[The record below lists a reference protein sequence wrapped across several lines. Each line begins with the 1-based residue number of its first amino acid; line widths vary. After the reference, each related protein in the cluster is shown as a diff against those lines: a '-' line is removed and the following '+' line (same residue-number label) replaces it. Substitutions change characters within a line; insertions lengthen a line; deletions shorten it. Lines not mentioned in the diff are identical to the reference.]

1 MLLFEAENH
10 IKSRMCPSDYENM
23 PGNVI
28 DQMQADVI
36 AMQCINAQIR
46 LAELLNSF
54 FDDLSEEDS
63 FSVDLVYEILSGIR
77 FDAKF
82 DEDGMFIPFEEDDD

>member
-1 MLLFEAENH
+1 MLLFEAKAYIDERLALSDDYKEQIPEYFNSLE
-10 IKSRMCPSDYENM
+10 IASKSIE
-23 PGNVI
+23 
-28 DQMQADVI
+28 
-36 AMQCINAQIR
+36 AQIR
-46 LAELLNSF
+46 LSELLNSF

-82 DEDGMFIPFEEDDD
+82 DEDGMFIPFEEE